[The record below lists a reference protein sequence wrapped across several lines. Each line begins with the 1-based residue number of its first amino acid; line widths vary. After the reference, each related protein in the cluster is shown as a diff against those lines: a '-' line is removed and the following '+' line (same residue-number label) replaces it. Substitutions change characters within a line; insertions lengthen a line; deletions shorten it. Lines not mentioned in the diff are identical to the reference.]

1 MSTTKSS
8 KRTWV
13 RWQIFSILWILVLL
27 NFIDRA
33 TLSVA
38 MPFIAE
44 DLELAP
50 EAQGVLLGSFFWTY
64 LLFQIPGGWLLDKFG
79 PRKIVGGAGVVW
91 GFFQLIGGFATSG
104 LFLTFTRLGLG
115 ATEAPVFPAGAK
127 LNANWLPA
135 KERARGATFV
145 DAAGPFGAAVGGLIV
160 ALMIG
165 AFGGWRMAFI
175 VTGAI
180 TIIVAALFFV
190 YLRDTPAQHRGVN
203 SAELAHIGSDEASVD
218 TVSGAPPRALD
229 YVRSRSFW
237 GLMFGRFG
245 WATVWWGIISW
256 TPSYLSSALGFDL
269 AALGWGTFLVY
280 GMGVL
285 GQLVA
290 GFTADRWRQATP
302 RFNLVMKTI
311 FGVSGLGTALAI
323 FALPGTTDGA
333 VALALLSTA
342 VFFINFGGLYWAI
355 PAWLAP
361 KKQVG
366 TVGGVMN
373 VASSGGGALAPIVM
387 GFAIGAS
394 GGSYAGSFVFLGVCA
409 TVYLLGS
416 LLIDFNRPMARV
428 RVAADGVTDTAGSEQ
443 DSEPIGSGR

>member
-1 MSTTKSS
+1 MSTIRP

-13 RWQIFSILWILVLL
+13 RVQIFSILWILVLL

-38 MPFIAE
+38 MPFISE
-44 DLELAP
+44 EFNLTP
-50 EAQGVLLGSFFWTY
+50 EMQGFLLGSFFWTY
-64 LLFQIPGGWLLDKFG
+64 LLFQIPGGWLLDRFG
-79 PRKIVGGAGVVW
+79 PRKIVGGAGVLW
-91 GFFQLIGGFATSG
+91 GFFQLIAGFATSG
-104 LFLTFTRLGLG
+104 MFLTVTRLGLG

-145 DAAGPFGAAVGGLIV
+145 DAAGPFGSAVGGLIV
-160 ALMIG
+160 TALIG

-175 VTGAI
+175 VTGAV
-180 TIIVAALFFV
+180 TIIVAVLYFL
-190 YLRDTPAQHRGVN
+190 YLKDRPEEHKGVN
-203 SAELAHIGSDEASVD
+203 EAELAHIRSDVATADTASGPLPR
-218 TVSGAPPRALD
+218 VSD
-229 YVRSRSFW
+229 YLRSRSFW
-237 GLMFGRFG
+237 GLMFGRLG

-256 TPSYLSSALGFDL
+256 TPSYLSTALNFDL

-280 GMGVL
+280 GCGVL
-285 GQLVA
+285 GQIVA
-290 GFTADRWRQATP
+290 GLTADKWRSKTT
-302 RFNLVMKTI
+302 RYNVVMKTI
-311 FGVSGLGTALAI
+311 FGISGIGTAIAI
-323 FALPGTTDGA
+323 FTLPGVTDGA
-333 VALALLSTA
+333 VALAALSIA
-342 VFFINFGGLYWAI
+342 VFFINFGGLYWAL

-373 VASSGGGALAPIVM
+373 VASSGGGGLAPIVM

-394 GGSYAGSFVFLGVCA
+394 GGSFAGSFVFLGVCA

-416 LLIDFNRPMARV
+416 MLINFEKPLAVARH
-428 RVAADGVTDTAGSEQ
+428 TDTTPTAEGEGERETVGSAT
-443 DSEPIGSGR
+443 

>member
-1 MSTTKSS
+1 MSSLRP

-13 RWQIFSILWILVLL
+13 RVQIFSILWILVLL

-44 DLELAP
+44 EFQMGP
-50 EAQGVLLGSFFWTY
+50 EMQGVLLGSFFWTY
-64 LLFQIPGGWLLDKFG
+64 LIFQIPGGWLLDRFG
-79 PRKIVGGAGVVW
+79 PRKIVGGAGVIW
-91 GFFQLIGGFATSG
+91 GFFQLVAGFASSG

-115 ATEAPVFPAGAK
+115 ASEAPVFPAGAK

-145 DAAGPFGAAVGGLIV
+145 DAAGPFGSAVGGLIV
-160 ALMIG
+160 TLLIG
-165 AFGGWRMAFI
+165 VFGGWRMAFI
-175 VTGAI
+175 ITGAV
-180 TIIVAALFFV
+180 TILVAALYYV
-190 YLRDTPAQHRGVN
+190 YLRDTPAQHKGVN
-203 SAELAHIGSDEASVD
+203 AAELAHIQSDEASVD
-218 TVSGAPPRALD
+218 TASGPLPTAKD
-229 YVRSRSFW
+229 YVRSSSFW
-237 GLMFGRFG
+237 GLMMGRLG

-269 AALGWGTFLVY
+269 AGLGWGTFLVY

-285 GQLVA
+285 GQIVA
-290 GFTADRWRQATP
+290 GLTADKWRQATP
-302 RFNLVMKTI
+302 RFNFVMKTI
-311 FGVSGLGTALAI
+311 FGISGLGTALAI
-323 FALPGTTDGA
+323 FALPGVTDGA

-394 GGSYAGSFVFLGVCA
+394 GGSYAGSFIFLGVCA
-409 TVYLLGS
+409 TVYLVGS
-416 LLIDFNRPMARV
+416 LLINFEKPLATARPGAALQVEDNTESVAR
-428 RVAADGVTDTAGSEQ
+428 
-443 DSEPIGSGR
+443 

>member
-1 MSTTKSS
+1 MSSLRP

-13 RWQIFSILWILVLL
+13 RVQIFSILWILVLL

-44 DLELAP
+44 EFQMSP
-50 EAQGVLLGSFFWTY
+50 EMQGVLLGSFFWTY
-64 LLFQIPGGWLLDKFG
+64 LIFQIPGGWLLDRFG
-79 PRKIVGGAGVVW
+79 PRKIVGGAGVIW
-91 GFFQLIGGFATSG
+91 GFFQLIAGFASSG

-115 ATEAPVFPAGAK
+115 ASEAPVFPAGAK

-145 DAAGPFGAAVGGLIV
+145 DAAGPFGSAVGGLIV
-160 ALMIG
+160 TLLIG
-165 AFGGWRMAFI
+165 VFGGWRMAFI
-175 VTGAI
+175 ITGAV
-180 TIIVAALFFV
+180 TMLVAALYFF
-190 YLRDTPAQHRGVN
+190 YLRDSPAQHKGVN
-203 SAELAHIGSDEASVD
+203 AAELAHIQSDDASVD
-218 TVSGAPPRALD
+218 TASGPLPKASD
-229 YVRSRSFW
+229 YARSTSFW
-237 GLMFGRFG
+237 GLMLGRLG

-269 AALGWGTFLVY
+269 AGLGWGTFLVY

-290 GFTADRWRQATP
+290 GMTADKWRQSTP
-302 RFNLVMKTI
+302 RFNVVMKTI
-311 FGVSGLGTALAI
+311 FGISGLGTAIAI
-323 FALPGTTDGA
+323 FALPGVTDGPT
-333 VALALLSTA
+333 ALALLSTA

-416 LLIDFNRPMARV
+416 LLINFEKPLAAARRGALTAEKPV
-428 RVAADGVTDTAGSEQ
+428 PAEEDSVA
-443 DSEPIGSGR
+443 R

>member
-1 MSTTKSS
+1 MSSLRP

-13 RWQIFSILWILVLL
+13 RVQIFSILWILVLL

-44 DLELAP
+44 EFQMSP
-50 EAQGVLLGSFFWTY
+50 EMQGVLLGSFFWTY
-64 LLFQIPGGWLLDKFG
+64 LIFQIPGGWLLDRFG
-79 PRKIVGGAGVVW
+79 PRKIVGGAGVIW
-91 GFFQLIGGFATSG
+91 GFFQLIAGFASSG

-115 ATEAPVFPAGAK
+115 ASEAPVFPAGAK

-145 DAAGPFGAAVGGLIV
+145 DAAGPFGSAVGGLIV
-160 ALMIG
+160 TLLIG
-165 AFGGWRMAFI
+165 VFGGWRMAFI
-175 VTGAI
+175 ITGAV
-180 TIIVAALFFV
+180 TMLVAALYYF
-190 YLRDTPAQHRGVN
+190 YLRDTPAQHKGVN
-203 SAELAHIGSDEASVD
+203 EAELAHIQSDEASVD
-218 TVSGAPPRALD
+218 TASGPLPKATD
-229 YVRSRSFW
+229 YARSTSFW
-237 GLMFGRFG
+237 GLMLGRLG

-269 AALGWGTFLVY
+269 AGLGWGTFLVY

-290 GFTADRWRQATP
+290 GLTADKWRQATP
-302 RFNLVMKTI
+302 RFNFVMKTI
-311 FGVSGLGTALAI
+311 FGISGLGTAIAI
-323 FALPGTTDGA
+323 FALPGVTDGPT
-333 VALALLSTA
+333 ALALLSTA

-394 GGSYAGSFVFLGVCA
+394 GGSYAGSFIFLGVCA
-409 TVYLLGS
+409 TVYLVGS
-416 LLIDFNRPMARV
+416 LLINFEKPLATARPGGAHTVENPAPTEEGSVAR
-428 RVAADGVTDTAGSEQ
+428 
-443 DSEPIGSGR
+443 

>member
-1 MSTTKSS
+1 MSSLRP

-13 RWQIFSILWILVLL
+13 RVQIFSILWILVLL

-44 DLELAP
+44 EFQMSP
-50 EAQGVLLGSFFWTY
+50 EMQGVLLGSFFWTY
-64 LLFQIPGGWLLDKFG
+64 LIFQIPGGWLLDRFG
-79 PRKIVGGAGVVW
+79 PRKIVGGAGVIW
-91 GFFQLIGGFATSG
+91 GFFQLIAGFASSG

-115 ATEAPVFPAGAK
+115 ASEAPVFPAGAK

-145 DAAGPFGAAVGGLIV
+145 DAAGPFGSAVGGLIV
-160 ALMIG
+160 TLLIG
-165 AFGGWRMAFI
+165 VFGGWRMAFI
-175 VTGAI
+175 ITGAV
-180 TIIVAALFFV
+180 TMLVAALYFF
-190 YLRDTPAQHRGVN
+190 YLRDSPAQHKGVN
-203 SAELAHIGSDEASVD
+203 AAELAHIQSDDASVE
-218 TVSGAPPRALD
+218 TANGPLPKASD
-229 YVRSRSFW
+229 YARSTSFW
-237 GLMFGRFG
+237 GLMLGRLG

-269 AALGWGTFLVY
+269 AGLGWGTFLVY

-290 GFTADRWRQATP
+290 GVTADKWRQSTP
-302 RFNLVMKTI
+302 RFNVVMKTI
-311 FGVSGLGTALAI
+311 FGISGLGTAIAI
-323 FALPGTTDGA
+323 FALPGVTDGPT
-333 VALALLSTA
+333 ALALLSTA

-416 LLIDFNRPMARV
+416 LLINFEKPLATARPGAAHKVENPTQAEEDSVAR
-428 RVAADGVTDTAGSEQ
+428 
-443 DSEPIGSGR
+443 

>member
-1 MSTTKSS
+1 MTTTS

-13 RWQIFSILWILVLL
+13 RVQIFSILWILVLL
-27 NFIDRA
+27 NFVDRA

-44 DLELAP
+44 ELELSP
-50 EAQGVLLGSFFWTY
+50 EMQGVLLGSFFWTY

-79 PRKIVGGAGVVW
+79 PRRIVGGAGVVW
-91 GFFQLIGGFATSG
+91 GFFQLIAGFATSG

-115 ATEAPVFPAGAK
+115 ASEAPVFPAGAK

-145 DAAGPFGAAVGGLIV
+145 DAAGPFGSAVGGLIV
-160 ALMIG
+160 AVMIG
-165 AFGGWRMAFI
+165 VFGGWRMAFI
-175 VTGAI
+175 VTGAV
-180 TIIVAALFFV
+180 TIIVAVLFFL
-190 YLRDTPAQHRGVN
+190 YLRDTPGQHRGVN
-203 SAELAHIGSDEASVD
+203 EAELAHIRSDEASVD
-218 TVSGAPPRALD
+218 TVSGPLPRALD

-237 GLMFGRFG
+237 GLMFGRLG

-269 AALGWGTFLVY
+269 AGLGWGTFLVY

-323 FALPGTTDGA
+323 FSLPGTTDGA
-333 VALALLSTA
+333 TALALLSTA

-394 GGSYAGSFVFLGVCA
+394 GGSYSGSFIFLGVCA

-416 LLIDFNRPMARV
+416 LLIDFNSPLARARGGV
-428 RVAADGVTDTAGSEQ
+428 ADGADEAGAGRV
-443 DSEPIGSGR
+443 SEPLGSGR

>member
-1 MSTTKSS
+1 MSSLRP

-13 RWQIFSILWILVLL
+13 RVQIFSILWILVLL

-44 DLELAP
+44 EFQMSP
-50 EAQGVLLGSFFWTY
+50 EMQGVLLGSFFWTY
-64 LLFQIPGGWLLDKFG
+64 LIFQIPGGWLLDRFG
-79 PRKIVGGAGVVW
+79 PRKIVGGAGVIW
-91 GFFQLIGGFATSG
+91 GFFQLIAGFASSG

-115 ATEAPVFPAGAK
+115 ASEAPVFPAGAK

-145 DAAGPFGAAVGGLIV
+145 DAAGPFGSAVGGLIV
-160 ALMIG
+160 TLLIG
-165 AFGGWRMAFI
+165 VFGGWRMAFI
-175 VTGAI
+175 ITGAV
-180 TIIVAALFFV
+180 TMLVAALYFF
-190 YLRDTPAQHRGVN
+190 YLRDTPAQHKGVN
-203 SAELAHIGSDEASVD
+203 AAELAHIQSDDASVD
-218 TVSGAPPRALD
+218 TASGPLPTASD
-229 YVRSRSFW
+229 YARSTSFW
-237 GLMFGRFG
+237 GLMLGRLG

-269 AALGWGTFLVY
+269 AGLGWGTFLVY

-290 GFTADRWRQATP
+290 GVTADKWRQSTP
-302 RFNLVMKTI
+302 RFNVVMKTI
-311 FGVSGLGTALAI
+311 FGISGLGTAIAI
-323 FALPGTTDGA
+323 FALPGVTDGPT
-333 VALALLSTA
+333 ALALLSTA

-416 LLIDFNRPMARV
+416 LLINFEKPLAAARPGALTAENPVPSEEDSVAR
-428 RVAADGVTDTAGSEQ
+428 
-443 DSEPIGSGR
+443 